1 MWPHENPSNYA
12 AHSCCRLGI
21 PGASFEESPL
31 GHIRVTAV
39 TNVNPGN
46 RDPRKGR
53 LGGSRKFFS
62 RDKSDDLLQDRDDLA
77 ENLAQD
83 PAAER
88 YETAGDGTFDEALDE
103 YYDSR
108 SEGGFAQ
115 EETAPRGKHHRREN
129 EVAGFADDD
138 YAEVVDEDPAE
149 TEYRDFDAPAG
160 TSDSYYAEGYE
171 SESGDYEKSGDYENY
186 ENPEGYEAY
195 GGDGGDYRDYE
206 GYDDRAAVVAPAAA
220 TVTETGAA
228 STGASAAAGG
238 SSTAAAAGG
247 VPKRGLAMILIA
259 VALLLALWG
268 VYAMTKGDSDN
279 QAANDPA
286 NQSAQDANTPNGQGQ
301 NGQGQVGQNPNDP
314 NAQDQQPSG
323 QSSNDPNAQGQ
334 QANGQNPND
343 PNAQGQQANGQN
355 PNGQSGAAPAGANG
369 PMTAE
374 NQTIN
379 VYNNSAISGFADQ
392 VAGQVGAT
400 GAKVGE
406 VGNIPGEVVTFEQN
420 TVLYDPATPDAER
433 FARELADKV
442 GGVAV
447 PADDRIPAEA
457 RKPGSLTLVLAEN
470 RPVNI

>member
-1 MWPHENPSNYA
+1 M
-12 AHSCCRLGI
+12 
-21 PGASFEESPL
+21 
-31 GHIRVTAV
+31 

-77 ENLAQD
+77 DNLAQD

-108 SEGGFAQ
+108 SEGDFVQ
-115 EETAPRGKHHRREN
+115 EETAPLGKHHRREN
-129 EVAGFADDD
+129 EVAGLADDD
-138 YAEVVDEDPAE
+138 YVEVVDADPAE
-149 TEYRDFDAPAG
+149 TKYRDFDAPAG
-160 TSDSYYAEGYE
+160 TSDAYYAEGYG
-171 SESGDYEKSGDYENY
+171 SDPGAYENY
-186 ENPEGYEAY
+186 EHYENNEAY
-195 GGDGGDYRDYE
+195 GGGEGDYRDYE

-220 TVTETGAA
+220 TAKETGAA
-228 STGASAAAGG
+228 STRTSATAGG
-238 SSTAAAAGG
+238 SSSAAAAGG

-268 VYAMTKGDSDN
+268 VYAMTKGSSDN

-314 NAQDQQPSG
+314 NAQ
-323 QSSNDPNAQGQ
+323 GQ
-334 QANGQNPND
+334 QASGQNPND
-343 PNAQGQQANGQN
+343 PNAQGQQASGQN
-355 PNGQSGAAPAGANG
+355 PNGQSGAAPAGANR
-369 PMTAE
+369 PMTPE
-374 NQTIN
+374 NQTVN
-379 VYNNSAISGFADQ
+379 VYNNSAINGFADQ
-392 VAGQVGAT
+392 VAGQVGAKGT
-400 GAKVGE
+400 KVGE
-406 VGNIPGEVVTFEQN
+406 VGNIPGEAVTFEQN

-433 FARELADKV
+433 YARELADKV

-447 PADDRIPAEA
+447 PADDRIPAAA